1 MKFGL
6 DRLPSYGQIGVFL
19 LVAVLGLLAFHAA
32 WVVPARRDAALREQ
46 ALDGRRNEIAA
57 ARRAERR
64 RPALAAQ
71 VAALEARLGRVRT
84 VPAAAH
90 DSGALLRRLQA
101 LAQASDIALHAF
113 TPQAPVAHALH
124 EERPSRIELTGTF
137 HGLARFLDRIG
148 RLPRAVRVSDLDLRA
163 RDRPGSAGTLDAACT
178 VTTFAPELVTPD
190 GPAGLRRGPAYDPGA
205 RRDPFAA
212 LPVGGG
218 PRAAGRQ
225 RGLAGMRIDEL
236 VLRGL
241 VTAGDRRFA
250 VLEAP
255 AARTY
260 LLEGTERLR
269 DGVVQEVTR
278 DAVVFRR
285 TTHDGSPLRR
295 EREVRM
301 VLERTERAR
310 EAE

>member
-1 MKFGL
+1 MKLGL
-6 DRLPSYGQIGVFL
+6 DRLPWYGQVGVFL
-19 LVAVLGLLAFHAA
+19 LVAALGLLAFHAA
-32 WVVPARRDAALREQ
+32 WVVPARRAAALREQ

-57 ARRAERR
+57 ARQVERR
-64 RPALAAQ
+64 RSALAAQ
-71 VAALEARLGRVRT
+71 VAALETRLGRVRT

-90 DSGALLRRLQA
+90 GSGTLLRRLQA
-101 LAQASDIALHAF
+101 LAQASDLTLRAF

-148 RLPRAVRVSDLDLRA
+148 RLPRAVRISDLDLRA

-178 VTTFAPELVTPD
+178 VTTFAPEIVAPD
-190 GPAGLRRGPAYDPGA
+190 GPAGVRRDPAYDPAG

-212 LPVGGG
+212 LPAGGG
-218 PRAAGRQ
+218 PRAAARP
-225 RGLAGMRIDEL
+225 RGLAGVRIDEL

-241 VTAGDRRFA
+241 VTAGRRRLA

-260 LLEGTERLR
+260 LLQGTERLR

-278 DAVVFRR
+278 DAVVFLRAAR
-285 TTHDGSPLRR
+285 GGSPRRR

-301 VLERTERAR
+301 VLERAR